1 VKNSSTG
8 ATGLGQVAPL
18 LVVSGPSGV
27 GKSTVVAQALELNP
41 TLWLS
46 VSATTRTPRE
56 GEVDGVSYSFVSDSE
71 FVQMVESGH
80 MLEWAQYAG
89 NKYGTPSAPV
99 QARREAGVP
108 VILEIEVQGA
118 RQVRESAPDATLV
131 FIAPPNIAELD
142 ARLRG
147 RGTESTEALSAR
159 LAIAHEELAAMP
171 EFDHVLV
178 NADVRAT
185 ATALLDLCI
194 DPRNEDS

>member
-1 VKNSSTG
+1 VKNSAG
-8 ATGLGQVAPL
+8 RATSFGQVAPL

-27 GKSTVVAQALELNP
+27 GKSTVVAQALGLNP
-41 TLWLS
+41 KLWLS
-46 VSATTRTPRE
+46 VSATTRAPRE

-80 MLEWAQYAG
+80 MLEWAHYAG
-89 NKYGTPSAPV
+89 NKYGTPTAPV

-131 FIAPPNIAELD
+131 FIAPPSIAELD

-147 RGTESTEALSAR
+147 RGTESTDALSAR
-159 LAIAHEELAAMP
+159 LEIAHEELAAMP

>member
-1 VKNSSTG
+1 MKNSAGG
-8 ATGLGQVAPL
+8 ATGLDQVAPL

-27 GKSTVVAQALELNP
+27 GKSTVVAQALGLSP
-41 TLWLS
+41 KLWLS
-46 VSATTRTPRE
+46 VSATTRAPRE

-80 MLEWAQYAG
+80 ILEWAQYAG

-131 FIAPPNIAELD
+131 FIAPPSIGELD

-147 RGTESTEALSAR
+147 RGTESTDALSAR
-159 LAIAHEELAAMP
+159 LEIAHEELAAMP

-185 ATALLDLCI
+185 AMALLDLSI
-194 DPRNEDS
+194 DP